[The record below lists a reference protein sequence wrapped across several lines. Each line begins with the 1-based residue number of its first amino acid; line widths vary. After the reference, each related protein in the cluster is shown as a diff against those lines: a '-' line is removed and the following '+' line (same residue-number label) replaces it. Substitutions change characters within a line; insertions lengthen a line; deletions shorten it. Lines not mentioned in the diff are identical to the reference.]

1 MLKKNK
7 NYHLQKIYKKEVNHL
22 MLIVETQ
29 KRESVYSIVV
39 EGVLDIATVD
49 IFHERVDQLEDE
61 HFSSLIVD
69 FSKLLF
75 IDSTGIG
82 AMLRVIYLSRDKGF
96 LVQLDGMSE
105 NIKDIFET
113 VGVMRILEALQK
125 EDR

>member
-1 MLKKNK
+1 MLMVEM
-7 NYHLQKIYKKEVNHL
+7 QK
-22 MLIVETQ
+22 T
-29 KRESVYSIVV
+29 ESFYRIVV

-49 IFHERVDQLEDE
+49 IFHERVDHLEE
-61 HFSSLIVD
+61 EGFSILIVD

-96 LVQLDGMSE
+96 SVQLNGMSE

-113 VGVMRILEALQK
+113 VGVMRILAALQK